1 MKILITGG
9 AGFIGSHIADLHLKK
24 GDEVFVIDNLSTSSE
39 NNIKPFLNNPKFYFE
54 KADLLTWANLP
65 RQVAWADRIYHMAAM
80 VGMYQLLA
88 NPVETLIT
96 NILGC
101 ERMLSTINQNNLSA
115 RVIVASSSEIYGPT
129 DKELLNEDD
138 LLLFKSA
145 AHSKW
150 VYANSKFTDEIF
162 SLAYARSKGVKVTP
176 IRFFNTIGPRQNG
189 FYGMVVPRFVE
200 QAINN
205 ETITVYG
212 SGEQTRSFCDVRDTV
227 VALDLI
233 ASNPAAIGEVINV
246 GQDQPITMNNLA
258 KMIKRLSNSN
268 SNIAHIPYKEAY
280 GQEYEDILH
289 RRPDL
294 TKFYRFTSYHFSWHL
309 EKTLEDLINARN
321 DGHCATE
328 LGTRT
333 ISPKNEK

>member
-9 AGFIGSHIADLHLKK
+9 AGFIGSHIADFHLKK
-24 GDEVFVIDNLSTSSE
+24 GDEVFVVDNLSTGSE
-39 NNIKPFLNNPKFYFE
+39 DNIKPFLNAPNFSFE
-54 KADLLTWANLP
+54 KDNLLTWPNLA

-101 ERMLSTINQNNLSA
+101 ERMLSTINQVNLSA
-115 RVIVASSSEIYGPT
+115 RLIVASSSEIYGPT
-129 DKELLNEDD
+129 DKQLLNEDD

-150 VYANSKFTDEIF
+150 VYATSKFTDEIL
-162 SLAYARSKGVKVTP
+162 SLAYARSKGVKATA

-189 FYGMVVPRFVE
+189 FYGMVVPRFVQ
-200 QAINN
+200 QAVNN
-205 ETITVYG
+205 EAITVYG
-212 SGEQTRSFCDVRDTV
+212 SGEQTRSFCDVRDTI

-233 ASNPAAIGEVINV
+233 ASNPEAIGEVINV
-246 GQDQPITMNNLA
+246 GQDQPITMNDLA
-258 KMIKRLSNSN
+258 KMIRRLANSH
-268 SNIAHIPYKEAY
+268 SDITHIPYIQAY
-280 GQEYEDILH
+280 GQEYEDIMY

-294 TKFYRFTSYHFSWHL
+294 TKFNHFTSSYQFQWHL
-309 EKTLEDLINARN
+309 EKSLQDLINAKST
-321 DGHCATE
+321 G
-328 LGTRT
+328 
-333 ISPKNEK
+333 SYVKY